1 MRKLFLLMLAV
12 GALGCQAD
20 VPPAVTQLQTIESVP
35 VAPPVLDP
43 PPVLKAEAAPI
54 PKRDLAL
61 GKVTPGEEVSAAP
74 RVELPFAPAIA
85 MDPVNGSKVSIRA
98 NTPIFEYKKK
108 LYYFGSEANMK
119 TFVADPEA
127 FLKGSW
133 TRY

>member
-1 MRKLFLLMLAV
+1 MRKLLLIVVAATV
-12 GALGCQAD
+12 ACQPDA
-20 VPPAVTQLQTIESVP
+20 PPNLTQIQTIESVP
-35 VAPPVLDP
+35 VTAPILDP
-43 PPVLKAEAAPI
+43 PPLLSEEAPPI

-74 RVELPFAPAIA
+74 RVPLPFTPAIA

-119 TFVADPEA
+119 TFVADPES